1 MFRNDEF
8 SSFPYLLIGIG
19 IGMVAGLLLAPR
31 SGEEMRE
38 DIRRRTHEGMDY
50 LNQQADKLRDGA
62 EKVASKGKE
71 VKNGSGNKAR
81 LSGLPR
87 LGNHPTSKFKDADP
101 YQAASPNEGYDLSFG
116 MLFSAKSK
124 GKDLKHEFLSS
135 QKV

>member
-31 SGEEMRE
+31 SGEDMRE

-62 EKVASKGKE
+62 EKVVSKGKE
-71 VKNGSGNKAR
+71 WIGRSSESIESDVETRKPS
-81 LSGLPR
+81 
-87 LGNHPTSKFKDADP
+87 
-101 YQAASPNEGYDLSFG
+101 
-116 MLFSAKSK
+116 
-124 GKDLKHEFLSS
+124 HE
-135 QKV
+135 QI